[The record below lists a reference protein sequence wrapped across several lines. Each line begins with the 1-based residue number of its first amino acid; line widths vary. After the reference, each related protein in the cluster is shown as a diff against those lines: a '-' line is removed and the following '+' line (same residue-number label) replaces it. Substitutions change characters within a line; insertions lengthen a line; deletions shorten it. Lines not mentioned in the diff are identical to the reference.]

1 MRDYRTG
8 GWGRTQN
15 RIKKGK
21 DRADGFPT
29 IICQGMYMKYAIKVN
44 EVKKE
49 NGNVKGFATV
59 VFGDSFKIT
68 NIAIVENK
76 DKGQLFVSMPR
87 YKSNERSED
96 GSAIYK
102 DVCNPITA
110 EFREELYS
118 NILEEYERVQAQGQP
133 EKGTQK
139 DVTPPEFSVTVTPYE
154 REGSNIR
161 VLARIYFEDSFIV
174 NNVNILQGKET
185 VFVAM
190 PSYKTKQKDENG
202 KDIYQDICYPVTKEL
217 REKLYS
223 EIERAYAEAK
233 EKQQEQAKE
242 QSQKQGKEQSQ
253 DKDGFMKA
261 SGEPLPFR

>member
-1 MRDYRTG
+1 M
-8 GWGRTQN
+8 N
-15 RIKKGK
+15 L
-21 DRADGFPT
+21 P
-29 IICQGMYMKYAIKVN
+29 
-44 EVKKE
+44 
-49 NGNVKGFATV
+49 
-59 VFGDSFKIT
+59 FGDSFKIT

-118 NILEEYERVQAQGQP
+118 NILEEYERVQAQGEP
-133 EKGTQK
+133 EKGTEK

-161 VLARIYFEDSFIV
+161 GLARIYFEDSFIV
-174 NNVNILQGKET
+174 NNVNILQGKEK

-202 KDIYQDICYPVTKEL
+202 KDIYQDICYPVTKEF

-223 EIERAYAEAK
+223 EIERALFWSLQRNPSLREMPLPRK
-233 EKQQEQAKE
+233 LFISFFVRLTLTKPM
-242 QSQKQGKEQSQ
+242 
-253 DKDGFMKA
+253 FCKA
-261 SGEPLPFR
+261 SPKA

>member
-21 DRADGFPT
+21 DRTDGFPA
-29 IICQGMYMKYAIKVN
+29 IICQEMYMKYAIKVN

-118 NILEEYERVQAQGQP
+118 DILEEYERVQAQGQP
-133 EKGTQK
+133 EKGTEK

-161 VLARIYFEDSFIV
+161 GLARIYFEDSFIV
-174 NNVNILQGKET
+174 NNVNILQGKEK

-202 KDIYQDICYPVTKEL
+202 KDIYQDICYPVTKEF

-253 DKDGFMKA
+253 DKDGFMKV